1 MKNIMKNYKF
11 GYILSTLI
19 VLCLN
24 FLLRS
29 IACSLMVDSISD
41 TVLYI
46 IAPFILTTISTI
58 ICVLL
63 MHHLNNY
70 DVSKRK
76 KIYKR
81 LKLCV
86 LWLVLSIIIL
96 TLVMFLIG
104 FFSSFNGLEAI
115 GYVLIC
121 YIVMTIVL
129 SIALLLSIPVL
140 QLLFILLI
148 RKVVDAKKS

>member
-1 MKNIMKNYKF
+1 MKNYKF

-19 VLCLN
+19 ALCLN

-29 IACSLMVDSISD
+29 IACSFMVDSISD

-104 FFSSFNGLEAI
+104 FFSSSFDGVLGAI
-115 GYVLIC
+115 SYGFIF